1 MITKTLIP
9 FVACVVILLTGCAT
23 PIQHTAGVD
32 MPSYFRTNDFY
43 TKSNLDYLTK
53 KASSGLASS
62 QFELALVYSGYIGD
76 GSIPKDI
83 PSSNYWLEKAAAQN
97 YISAVSVLGARR
109 YQYSTYGYKKDDAL
123 AEKLSYQ
130 TYEIYQSRPKS
141 DWDSYELYNVAGS
154 LLRIADNNLTNKELA
169 HELLCKT
176 LDIGSTDKNL
186 LIVLRE
192 DLSKIG
198 RTCPK

>member
-1 MITKTLIP
+1 MIAKTLIP
-9 FVACVVILLTGCAT
+9 LVACVAILLTGCAT

-32 MPSYFRTNDFY
+32 MPSYFRKNDFY
-43 TKSNLDYLTK
+43 TKSNLDYLTT

-62 QFELALVYSGYIGD
+62 QLELALVYSRYIGD
-76 GSIPKDI
+76 GSIQKDI
-83 PSSNYWLEKAAAQN
+83 KLSNYWLEKSAAQN
-97 YISAVSVLGARR
+97 YISAVAMLAARR
-109 YQYSTYGYKKDDAL
+109 YQYSQFGYEKDDAL

-130 TYEIYQSRPKS
+130 TYQIYLSRPKS
-141 DWDSYELYNVAGS
+141 DWDSYELYNAAGA
-154 LLRIADNNLTNKELA
+154 LLGIADKNLSNKELA

-186 LIVLRE
+186 LIVLHE

-198 RTCPK
+198 KTCP